1 MFCPSCGTEYTIGL
15 PYCNRCGANLSGA
28 LTETTET
35 VSFNMTN
42 AIATLGTTMMVL
54 TLGGFIALII
64 GAAKL
69 ADRPAMGSDPIG
81 VMLGFG
87 MVTILVVDIFLARQL
102 SRLIDAGLSGKK
114 SAKRIKASAAAVPEL
129 ARPITSPLTPAMSV
143 TENTT
148 RFLEPEYRAP
158 SQTKEQ
164 TPAK

>member
-42 AIATLGTTMMVL
+42 AIATVGTTMMVL

-69 ADRPAMGSDPIG
+69 ADRPAMGTEPIG
-81 VMLGFG
+81 VMMGFG
-87 MVTILVVDIFLARQL
+87 MITILVVDIFLARQL
-102 SRLIDAGLSGKK
+102 SRLIDAGISGKK
-114 SAKRIKASAAAVPEL
+114 SAKRAKAPAGATPEL
-129 ARPITSPLTPAMSV
+129 ARPITSPLPPAMSV

-158 SQTKEQ
+158 SQAKEQ